1 MKDKLPKGWEWKKL
15 EEVGEVITGN
25 TPPKSVVKYYLNGN
39 IPFVKPP
46 NLGNG
51 IVIQTQEYVTEEAL
65 TKSRLIPKNSVMVC
79 CIGSLGKVG
88 IAGTDLITNQ
98 QINSINFNNKIVN
111 YRFGYY
117 YALTLEKYMLEN
129 ANQAVVSIINKST
142 FSKYNFPLPPLSEQ
156 NQIVS
161 VLDKTFEKLD
171 QTIALVEGNIQK
183 LKQLNESV
191 LDEMFEGKHANWKTE
206 NLKKLTLKIG
216 SGSTPTGG
224 QNSYKES
231 GISLIRSLNV
241 HDWGFKE
248 KNLAFIDEV
257 QAKKLSNVEIENN
270 DILLNITGASVA
282 RCCIVPENILPAR
295 VNQHVSILRIKK
307 ELLLPKFLHYSLISP
322 FYKNQ
327 LLYNSSGGATRE
339 ALSKN
344 MLEKFEINYPTII
357 EQQRI
362 VTYLDQTTEK
372 SQKLTQ
378 YYQNKLEALK
388 RLKNSVLDSAFKG
401 ELRRAKVIP
410 ITQPIIDPYFART
423 KSFNAKKK
431 ADKQAMVIALA
442 IEAHEKIGKSLYR
455 TKGEKTVE
463 VIEKHIDLD
472 FGRVAKKMAAGPA
485 AFEHLVKVVEPLAKE
500 KKWFSVQEV
509 KGDNYDGHK
518 YIKAE
523 NFNAF
528 MMRCVLDL
536 RPKLQE
542 IRRVIDLFANMKT
555 THEAEVVATIYSGW
569 NNLIIRKTQIDDE
582 AIVTEARENWHDS
595 KLKIERQEFFNAI
608 EWLKNNNLIPQ
619 GNGREVI

>member
-442 IEAHEKIGKSLYR
+442 IEAHEKNGKSLYR